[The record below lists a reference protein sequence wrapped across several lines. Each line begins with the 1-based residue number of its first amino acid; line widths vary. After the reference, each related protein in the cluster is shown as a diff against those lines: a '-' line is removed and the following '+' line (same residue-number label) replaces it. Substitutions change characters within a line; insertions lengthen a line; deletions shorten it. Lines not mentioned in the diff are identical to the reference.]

1 MEFSLCPKAR
11 TEDLVVVDM
20 RDETLVYDLAAN
32 KAHCLNK
39 TAAFVWARCDGDQ
52 SLKEIARAMEGEFRQ
67 AIDVDMVR
75 LAVKQLDDNKL
86 LKKGG
91 FDAGMLPG
99 RRELIK
105 KIGLASAVALPIV
118 ASLAAPRSALAVGSC
133 ACVAPGDCLTQT
145 GCPSTTNCNG
155 SGVCAP

>member
-20 RDETLVYDLAAN
+20 SDETLVYDLAAN

-39 TAAFVWARCDGDQ
+39 TAAFVWARCNGDQ
-52 SLKEIARAMEGEFRQ
+52 SLKEIAEAMEGEYRQ
-67 AIDVDMVR
+67 PIDVDMVR

-86 LKKGG
+86 LTKGSVSYG
-91 FDAGMLPG
+91 ILPG

-105 KIGLASAVALPIV
+105 RIGLASAVAIPIV
-118 ASLAAPRSALAVGSC
+118 ASLAAPRSAFALSSC
-133 ACVAPGDCLTQT
+133 ACATPGDCTAT
-145 GCPSTTNCNG
+145 PCPSTVTCNG
-155 SGVCAP
+155 SGICAP